1 MGIFRKGILEI
12 HGAVFLFGI
21 AGLFGKLVDAPS
33 VVIVFGRTFFASVG
47 LLIVLL
53 VLDKPLRPRSR
64 ADLGMLILLG
74 ILLAVHWVTFFKAIQ
89 VSTVAIGLLTFS
101 TFPLF
106 VTFMEPW
113 FFKEK
118 LRFFDL
124 MTAVMVLLG
133 LWLIVPSFD
142 MDDHITQGAF
152 WGVIA
157 GLTFALLSVLNRKY
171 VAVYSALVI
180 TAYQNII
187 ATVVL
192 FPALFFLTWSI
203 DVRDGVLLACLGI
216 FCTALSHALFIRS
229 LSHIKTQFASIIAG
243 LEPVYGIVF
252 AFFLLGE
259 RPGTQT
265 LVGGC
270 LIVGAI
276 MAATVKQPKHG
287 GDVLEPTDR
296 LKPDL

>member
-1 MGIFRKGILEI
+1 MGILRKGILEI
-12 HGAVFLFGI
+12 HGAVFLFGV

-47 LLIVLL
+47 LLIVLR
-53 VLDKPLRPRSR
+53 VLKKPLRPRSR
-64 ADLGMLILLG
+64 ADMGMLILIG

-101 TFPLF
+101 TFPIF

-118 LRFFDL
+118 LRLFDL
-124 MTAVMVLLG
+124 MTAVLVLLG
-133 LWLIVPSFD
+133 IWLIVPSFD

-152 WGVIA
+152 WGVMA

-171 VAVYSALVI
+171 VVLYSPLVI

-187 ATVVL
+187 ATIVL
-192 FPALFFLTWSI
+192 FPVLFFLTFSI
-203 DVRDGVLLACLGI
+203 DVKDGVLLVCLGI
-216 FCTALSHALFIRS
+216 FCTAFSHALFIRS
-229 LSHIKTQFASIIAG
+229 LSYIKTQLASIIAC
-243 LEPVYGIVF
+243 LEPVYGSVF

-259 RPGTQT
+259 IPRIRT
-265 LVGGC
+265 LLGGC
-270 LIVGAI
+270 LIVGTI
-276 MAATVKQPKHG
+276 MAATAKQPERG
-287 GDVLEPTDR
+287 QTDSGR
-296 LKPDL
+296 